1 MAKSPADRRGTY
13 FGDATDLK
21 SADRRSELG
30 IVMVLTITDL
40 ANAGSIPLARTR
52 FSAIDCARE
61 KSGALMQS
69 FFALLKRGYDQ
80 DHKGNTRRQPDDRL
94 RD

>member
-52 FSAIDCARE
+52 FSASE
-61 KSGALMQS
+61 ESGALVQS
-69 FFALLKRGYDQ
+69 FFALLKRGY